1 MDRRRRHRS
10 TSPPP
15 ERVRAD
21 IAKKVNS
28 ASKKSADQVKEMTK
42 KLADDIKAMKKESR
56 IISCE
61 TKAKRSLHLS
71 TLSSIR
77 AHRKLPYLVATVLE
91 VVAPPDEEEGVI
103 EGACRDA
110 AYVAMRTVVIK
121 TSTNHTV
128 FLPHPGLVD
137 VADLKPGDL
146 VAVLRDLFIIIEV
159 LPRPFDPRVSRMEV
173 TERPAQRFSDIGGL
187 ESQIEELKEAVILPI
202 KQRERFKKIGIR
214 PTKGVLLHG
223 SPGTGKTMIARACA
237 GETDSTF
244 IRLAGPQ
251 VVEMF
256 LGDGA
261 KMVTDAFALAREK
274 APSIIFIDELDAI
287 GTKRFSSDKTGDREV
302 QRTMLTLLNEMDG
315 FAANETVM
323 ILAATNRA
331 DILDPALLRSGRFD
345 KKIEIP
351 LPCEQG
357 RLEILKIHSRKMNS
371 RDVDLREIARSAGDF
386 NGAQCRAVCVE
397 AGMTALRRNASTVT
411 HEDFL
416 AGVVEVSA
424 RKKTG
429 MSYVI

>member
-323 ILAATNRA
+323 
-331 DILDPALLRSGRFD
+331 
-345 KKIEIP
+345 
-351 LPCEQG
+351 
-357 RLEILKIHSRKMNS
+357 
-371 RDVDLREIARSAGDF
+371 
-386 NGAQCRAVCVE
+386 
-397 AGMTALRRNASTVT
+397 GMTALRRNASTVT